1 MNADTQQTQPNH
13 DHDDNHFFDVVALS
27 PQELDMISGGVPCS
41 YLGVHDYRLMMSY
54 ATRNYSC

>member
-1 MNADTQQTQPNH
+1 MNANTQQTQPNH
-13 DHDDNHFFDVVALS
+13 DHDANHFFDVVALS
-27 PQELDMISGGVPCS
+27 SQELDMISGGVPCS